1 VVSPG
6 PGTTT
11 TPPTVTG
18 LASPSIPAIPLA
30 SASSSV
36 PMPTPQ
42 KVENT
47 DLIGYVKRSVK
58 DDEDFYFLRFESL
71 QRTNIVALEVKLLRI
86 KESIRLTGG
95 ISDQELD
102 TLGETLEQ
110 HSKQDVSRRDKDE
123 SLTAYKAPHS
133 RITAFSKAKRGSQK

>member
-1 VVSPG
+1 VVFQGS
-6 PGTTT
+6 GTTT

-18 LASPSIPAIPLA
+18 LASPSIPLA

-71 QRTNIVALEVKLLRI
+71 QRTNIVALEIKLLRI
-86 KESIRLTGG
+86 KDSIQLTSG

-110 HSKQDVSRRDKDE
+110 YSKQKCFE
-123 SLTAYKAPHS
+123 
-133 RITAFSKAKRGSQK
+133 IG